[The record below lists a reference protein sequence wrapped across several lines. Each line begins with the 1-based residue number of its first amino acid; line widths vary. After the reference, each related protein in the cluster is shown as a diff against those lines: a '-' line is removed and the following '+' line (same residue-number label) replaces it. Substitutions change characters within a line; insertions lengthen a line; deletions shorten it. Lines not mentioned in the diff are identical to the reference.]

1 MRHGRVGCPADK
13 VGGDIPLIHVFV
25 ESRKGKTWM
34 PGIKPGTTS
43 EACYSLTPCASSFA
57 RLALQYRRCAW
68 NLYGVDY
75 GLPHNGTP
83 RTIAKLS
90 QSRNQPKVIC
100 SISELRK
107 PRLAGRNHGDALRSI
122 LRRLSRMRRLVEKV
136 IPTFSL
142 RATFATQRERQA
154 ALQQQ
159 QAKPPLP
166 HQRSDCSDT
175 QCKKGRWRCATV
187 PSAHVRTKRGGG
199 HRVS

>member
-1 MRHGRVGCPADK
+1 MGHGQAGVPADQSA
-13 VGGDIPLIHVFV
+13 GHPGHHVFV

-34 PGIKPGTTS
+34 PGIKPGMPS
-43 EACYSLTPCASSFA
+43 SVSLVDAYASSVAQF
-57 RLALQYRRCAW
+57 ALQYRRYARD
-68 NLYGVDY
+68 LDGVDY

-175 QCKKGRWRCATV
+175 QCKKGRWRCATG
-187 PSAHVRTKRGGG
+187 PSAYVRTKRGGG